1 MNRRRTMNGKTIT
14 FLIFILLIPLS
25 LFIMSCDVLTTQV
38 DDVNPDDNPIDPDNP
53 DFIPPTTT
61 LISAPDEGEI
71 ISVDN
76 VTFKWR
82 GNDPSCTF
90 SYHLNN
96 EIWSEWTQ
104 DTLVTY
110 TYLDEG
116 EYIFSVKSCYPT
128 GVEEDPEKSVSF
140 TIDAVKGPAL
150 RFYKKKVETPAGS
163 NFQIEVWAEEVSELA
178 IISIN
183 IDFNTNYLQV
193 QNLNIYNDETAFL
206 RKNGG
211 NIIEVHNF
219 DNSNGNI
226 TVYLSRTDTD
236 PLGVDGS
243 GALFIISFT
252 AKSRGTTNITFDN
265 GCYFRKANNNPIEII
280 SKVSSLI
287 EIS

>member
-1 MNRRRTMNGKTIT
+1 MNRKTKT
-14 FLIFILLIPLS
+14 LLIFILLIPLS

-38 DDVNPDDNPIDPDNP
+38 DDVNPDDNPLDPDNP

-96 EIWSEWTQ
+96 EIWSEWSQ
-104 DTLVTY
+104 DTFITY

-116 EYIFSVKSCYPT
+116 EYSFSVKSRYST

-150 RFYKKKVETPAGS
+150 RFYKKKVETSTGS
-163 NFQIEVWAEEVSELA
+163 NFQIEVWAEEVLELA
-178 IISIN
+178 IVSIN

-211 NIIEVHNF
+211 DIQEVHSF
-219 DNSNGNI
+219 DNSAGNV
-226 TVYLSRTDTD
+226 TVYLFTTDAD
-236 PLGVDGS
+236 PLGINGS
-243 GALFIISFT
+243 GALFRISFT
-252 AKSRGTTNITFDN
+252 TKSRGTTYLNFNDN
-265 GCYFRKANNNPIEII
+265 CDFRTSENNSIAINQMGSSII
-280 SKVSSLI
+280 VI
-287 EIS
+287 R

>member
-1 MNRRRTMNGKTIT
+1 MSGKTIT
-14 FLIFILLIPLS
+14 FLIFILLILLS

-38 DDVNPDDNPIDPDNP
+38 EDVNPDDNPIDPDNP

-116 EYIFSVKSCYPT
+116 EYSFSVKSRYPT
-128 GVEEDPEKSVSF
+128 GAEEDPEKSVSF

-163 NFQIEVWAEEVSELA
+163 NFQIEVWAEEISGLA

-252 AKSRGTTNITFDN
+252 AKSKGTTHLNFNDN
-265 GCYFRKANNNPIEII
+265 CSFRTSENNLIAINKMESAII
-280 SKVSSLI
+280 LI
-287 EIS
+287 N